1 VTPSPVENEV
11 PGSTRAELIPKPRSR
26 RLLGLVAA
34 LALALVAGCSGTKDA
49 VASGQDFQFVAPGGQ
64 TFITYDPPQA
74 RKGVSG
80 ITGDSLLQPGQS
92 VGLEKFPGQVV
103 VLNLWGSWCGPCR
116 EEVPDLQFV
125 GQQTGAAVLGI
136 DLRDDRQ
143 AATDFLRDRSVTY
156 DSIYDSPGRT
166 LVGLSGYPRNAV
178 PSTLVLDKQHRVAA
192 VDLLQIRPSELI
204 PLVQRLQA
212 EP

>member
-1 VTPSPVENEV
+1 VVGLAAV
-11 PGSTRAELIPKPRSR
+11 LV
-26 RLLGLVAA
+26 LL
-34 LALALVAGCSGTKDA
+34 AGCSGTQEA
-49 VASGQDFQFVAPGGQ
+49 VAGGGEFAFVAPGGQ
-64 TFITYDPPQA
+64 TSITYDPPES
-74 RKGVSG
+74 RGTVTG
-80 ITGDSLLQPGQS
+80 ISGDSLLRPGQT
-92 VGLEKFPGQVV
+92 VGLQDHRGRVV

-125 GQQTGAAVLGI
+125 AEQTGAAVLGI

-143 AATDFLRDRSVTY
+143 AATDFLRDRAVTY
-156 DSIYDSPGRT
+156 DSIYDNPGRT
-166 LVGLSGYPRNAV
+166 LVALSGYPRNAV

-204 PLVQRLQA
+204 PLIQRLQS